1 LAVESRKKGPTVKTI
16 GVKEL
21 KKHLSEV
28 LREVEETGQVIGVS
42 NRGRIVARLVPARHG
57 QNGKRDPRDTIAAI
71 TALAEEI
78 SADLPPT
85 VSVEEIIND
94 IRR

>member
-1 LAVESRKKGPTVKTI
+1 MKTI

-28 LREVEETGQVIGVS
+28 LREVEENGQVISVS
-42 NRGRIVARLVPARHG
+42 NRGRIVARLVPARSG
-57 QNGKRDPRDTIAAI
+57 KNGNHNPRDTVAAI

-78 SADLPPT
+78 SADLPAT
-85 VSVEEIIND
+85 VSVDEIIND

>member
-1 LAVESRKKGPTVKTI
+1 VKTI

-28 LREVEETGQVIGVS
+28 LREVEENGQVIGVS
-42 NRGRIVARLVPARHG
+42 NRGRIVARLIPARFG
-57 QNGKRDPRDTIAAI
+57 NNGNHNPRDTVASI

-78 SADLPPT
+78 RADLPPT
-85 VSVEEIIND
+85 LNVEEIIND

>member
-1 LAVESRKKGPTVKTI
+1 MKTM

-28 LREVEETGQVIGVS
+28 LHEIENTGQVIGVS
-42 NRGRIVARLVPARHG
+42 NRGRVVARLVPMRVG
-57 QNGKRDPRDTIAAI
+57 QGSKHDPLATIADLDALAVAISASLPDDISVEDTIN
-71 TALAEEI
+71 E
-78 SADLPPT
+78 
-85 VSVEEIIND
+85 

>member
-1 LAVESRKKGPTVKTI
+1 MKTM

-42 NRGRIVARLVPARHG
+42 NRGRVVAQLVPIPAARISKH
-57 QNGKRDPRDTIAAI
+57 DPRATIANLD
-71 TALAEEI
+71 ALAEEI
-78 SADLPPT
+78 SAGLPPNI
-85 VSVEEIIND
+85 SVEDAIND
-94 IRR
+94 IRRQR